1 MCNNTTVV
9 LQCVEETFGGA
20 ERFRA
25 CVTGGEFGQVQHLVL
40 LLYTLSTAAVQHLVL
55 LPSAGSV

>member
-25 CVTGGEFGQVQHLVL
+25 CVTGGEFGHVQ
-40 LLYTLSTAAVQHLVL
+40 LLYTLSTAAVHT
-55 LPSAGSV
+55 